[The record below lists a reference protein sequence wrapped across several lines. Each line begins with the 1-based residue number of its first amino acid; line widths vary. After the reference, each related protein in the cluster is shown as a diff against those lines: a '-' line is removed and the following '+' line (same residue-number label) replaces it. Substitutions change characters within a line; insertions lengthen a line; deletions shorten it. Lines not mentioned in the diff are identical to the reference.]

1 MPENKV
7 ILLVEATV
15 KPEHRELILAAANEN
30 LPLTAAE
37 AGVEVFYQ
45 TVRQDNPNRLVFFE
59 VFRSEAAH
67 DFHMQ
72 QEYTTKVFKA
82 LQGRLAAPP
91 TITRL
96 TEL

>member
-7 ILLVEATV
+7 ILLVEATI
-15 KPEHRELILAAANEN
+15 KPEHRDLIVVAANEN
-30 LPLTAAE
+30 LPLTVAE
-37 AGVEVFYQ
+37 PGVEVFYQ
-45 TVRQDNPNRLVFFE
+45 TVRQDDPNRLVFFE
-59 VFRSEAAH
+59 VFCSEAAH

-72 QEYTTKVFKA
+72 QEYTKKVFNA
-82 LQGRLAAPP
+82 LEERLAAPP

>member
-15 KPEHRELILAAANEN
+15 KPEYRDLIVAAANEN
-30 LPLTAAE
+30 LPLTIAE
-37 AGVEVFYQ
+37 PGVEVFYQ
-45 TVRQDNPNRLVFFE
+45 TVRQDDPNRLVFFE

-72 QEYTTKVFKA
+72 QEYTKKVFKA
-82 LQGRLAAPP
+82 LEGRLAAPP
-91 TITRL
+91 TMTRL